1 MGAAD
6 DGVYV
11 GDIWMDSGLIF
22 KYVGIMY
29 APRVVYY
36 IKLKEGNKNA
46 FFGATV
52 VRYFIYVRE
61 INKRITILFQLIKR
75 NTRLKRQ

>member
-22 KYVGIMY
+22 KYVVIMY

-46 FFGATV
+46 FFLEQLSYA
-52 VRYFIYVRE
+52 
-61 INKRITILFQLIKR
+61 ILYTYEK
-75 NTRLKRQ
+75 